1 MPQGKI
7 VLMDLARELGQ
18 LGDWAVDLRS
28 GHFTSSREAAAI
40 LDMPHD
46 CELSSWDALERFCTN
61 EYRGRLSG
69 SWQECIRNGA
79 LLNMAVEA
87 LTHSGRRI
95 WLRIVARPLF
105 DEAGEISGVQGALQD
120 ITPSKLAER
129 KLLDSEQEFRRFAD
143 SMPHVIWTA
152 TADGCLDYV
161 NDAYTRYTGLALD
174 KTGESWISALHPE
187 DVERCL
193 EEWQRAV
200 ENGTSFAIEYRLFN
214 QALGMHCW
222 HAVRAEPV
230 RDAHGTLSK
239 WYGIATDIHDH
250 KILSEKFTQL
260 GARLNATFESMSEG
274 FYILSRDWKFT
285 YLNTAAEYFLQRNG
299 SRLLGKVV
307 WEEFPLIAGTPLE
320 NALKTAADSLM
331 PSRLEYFYPPL
342 ECWFSVNIHPN
353 DEGVSVFF
361 QDISEQKTAAL
372 SLERTTRAL
381 RLLSS
386 CNSALIRCESE
397 DALLDEICRIALE
410 NGGYQAAFVALQ
422 DDSPANGL
430 RLAAHACTA
439 IESGIDPFQ
448 EHWNISSSEDCCP
461 LQQAMRS
468 GQPVLVEDLADYT
481 ASWRL
486 HIKQCGLV
494 SGVCLPLRDRRKT
507 FGVLTFWQREKGA
520 TFQADITLLR
530 ELADNLAYGIAS
542 LRAEERH
549 RQEQNAI
556 VKLAASTSASSGRAF
571 FEQLARN
578 MGEALGAHASFVAR
592 ILPESP
598 PRARTLAAV
607 VDGQSIENFD
617 YLIKGSPCEQLAHDA
632 LCIVP
637 DDVARRFPASTSL
650 AALGARAY
658 VGHRLDNATGEPVG
672 FLFVLYRRHL
682 ARTNFITS
690 TLKIFADRAA
700 AELEREQTQARL
712 RDQASL
718 LDKAHDAIIVHDLD
732 HRISFWNRSAQRLYG
747 WTEREALGHSIPGL
761 MSHDEADFR
770 RAFEQALENGE
781 WVGEYLCRRK
791 DGSALTVEASW
802 TLVRDQYGAP
812 QSIFTIETDISARK
826 TMEKELLHQARHD
839 ILTGLPNRAYFYEQ
853 LEQAMKRSRRRD
865 SWLGL
870 LYFDIDKFKQIN
882 DNHGHDIGDEVIR
895 TFAEWIR
902 NAVREADF
910 MSRLGGDEF
919 VLLLE
924 DLSAP
929 DCTEIVAAKLTA
941 AMQAEF
947 VVKGLHLQVST
958 SIGIALYKPDMS
970 VDELVRQADQAMYRA
985 KRAGRNCFRY

>member
-1 MPQGKI
+1 MN
-7 VLMDLARELGQ
+7 LARELGQ
-18 LGDWAVDLRS
+18 FGDWAVDLRS
-28 GHFTSSREAAAI
+28 GHFACSREAAAI

-46 CELSSWDALERFCTN
+46 CELSSWDAIARFCTD
-61 EYRGRLSG
+61 EYRDRLAG

-87 LTHSGRRI
+87 LTYNGRRI
-95 WLRIVARPLF
+95 WLRIAARALL
-105 DEAGEISGVQGALQD
+105 DEAGEITGVQGALQD
-120 ITPSKLAER
+120 ITSSKLAEG

-152 TADGCLDYV
+152 TENGCVDYV
-161 NDAYTRYTGLALD
+161 NDAYSRYTGLALD
-174 KTGESWISALHPE
+174 ITGKSWISALHPE

-193 EEWQRAV
+193 EDWQQAV
-200 ENGTSFAIEYRLFN
+200 ENGTSFAIEYRIFN

-230 RDAHGTLSK
+230 RDAQGALSK

-250 KILSEKFTQL
+250 KLLSEKFTLL
-260 GARLNATFESMSEG
+260 GSRLNATFTSMSEG
-274 FYILSRDWKFT
+274 FYILSRDWEFT
-285 YLNTAAEYFLQRNG
+285 YLNTAAENFLQRNG
-299 SRLLGKVV
+299 SSLLGKVV
-307 WEEFPLIAGTPLE
+307 WEEFPFIAGTPLE
-320 NALKTAADSLM
+320 NALKTAADSLR
-331 PSRLEYFYPPL
+331 PTRLEYFYPPL
-342 ECWFSVNIHPN
+342 ECWLSVHIHPN

-361 QDISEQKTAAL
+361 QDISEQKAAAL
-372 SLERTTRAL
+372 ALERTSRSL

-386 CNSALIRCESE
+386 CNSALIRCDSE

-410 NGGYQAAFVALQ
+410 IGGYQTAFVALQ
-422 DDSPANGL
+422 GDSPADGL
-430 RLAAHACTA
+430 RLAAHACKTM
-439 IESGIDPFQ
+439 ISGIDPFQ
-448 EHWNISSSEDCCP
+448 EHWCINASEDRCP
-461 LQQAMRS
+461 LKQAMLS

-481 ASWRL
+481 ALRSL
-486 HIKQCGLV
+486 KIKCEV
-494 SGVCLPLRDRRKT
+494 ISGVCLPLRDRRKT
-507 FGVLTFWQREKGA
+507 FGVLTLLQREQGL
-520 TFQADITLLR
+520 TPQADITLLK

-542 LRAEERH
+542 LRAQEQHRH
-549 RQEQNAI
+549 EQNAI
-556 VKLAASTSASSGRAF
+556 VRLAASTSASSGRAF

-578 MGEALGAHASFVAR
+578 MSEALGAHASFVAR
-592 ILPESP
+592 ILPETPS
-598 PRARTLAAV
+598 RARTLAAV
-607 VDGQSIENFD
+607 VDGQNIENFD
-617 YLIKGSPCEQLAHDA
+617 YLVKGSPCEQLTHDA

-637 DDVARRFPASTSL
+637 DDVARRFPASPSL

-658 VGHRLDNATGEPVG
+658 VGHRLDSATGEPVG

-802 TLVRDQYGAP
+802 TLVRDQHGGP
-812 QSIFTIETDISARK
+812 KSIFTIEADISDRK
-826 TMEKELLHQARHD
+826 KMERELLHQARHD
-839 ILTGLPNRAYFYEQ
+839 SLTGLPNRAYFYEQ
-853 LEQAMKRSRRRD
+853 LEQAMKRGRRGG
-865 SWLGL
+865 SWLSL

-895 TFAEWIR
+895 IFAERIR
-902 NAVREADF
+902 GAVREADF
-910 MSRLGGDEF
+910 MSRVGGDEF

-924 DLSAP
+924 NLSTPA
-929 DCTEIVAAKLTA
+929 CTEIVAAKLTA
-941 AMQAEF
+941 AMHAEL
-947 VVKGLHLQVST
+947 VVSGLRLQVST
-958 SIGIALYKPDMS
+958 SIGIALYKPGMT